1 MGGLLLKNLVLKGI
15 TSGSRTMLEE
25 CVAAIEVNGIDP
37 VIDKVFPFDEALQAY
52 EYLDSGAHIGK
63 VVIKL

>member
-1 MGGLLLKNLVLKGI
+1 
-15 TSGSRTMLEE
+15 MLEE

-37 VIDKVFPFDEALQAY
+37 VIDKVFHFDEALQAY